1 MKLAVFGGTGRTGIP
16 LIQQAIDAG
25 NEVISLARTPSKMP
39 IQHDRLKVVQ
49 GDVMN
54 AADVE
59 KVVAGAD
66 AVLVA
71 IGHTRDTPRN
81 MQAVAAR
88 NIVDAMKKCGVRR
101 LVALT
106 GAGVA
111 APQDKPK
118 LFNHLI
124 KLALMT
130 FSPGVYRDSLDYTR
144 IIRESG
150 LDWVIVRVPML
161 NEKPHTGSYRVG
173 WVGINTS
180 RTISRADVADFMLKQ
195 ARDNGFLHQMPM
207 VSD

>member
-1 MKLAVFGGTGRTGIP
+1 MKLAVLGATGRTGIP
-16 LIQQAIDAG
+16 LIQQALDAG
-25 NEVISLARTPSKMP
+25 NEVVALARTPSKMP

-49 GDVMN
+49 GDAMN

-59 KVVAGAD
+59 KVVSGAD

-71 IGHTRDTPRN
+71 IGHTKDTPRN

-88 NIVDAMKKCGVRR
+88 NIVNAMKKSGVRR
-101 LVALT
+101 LIALT
-106 GAGVA
+106 GAGIA

-124 KLALMT
+124 KLALLT
-130 FSPGVYRDSLDYTR
+130 LSPGVYRDSLDYSR

-150 LDWVIVRVPML
+150 LDWIIVRGPML
-161 NEKPHTGSYRVG
+161 NEGPRTGSYRVG
-173 WVGINTS
+173 WVGVNTGS
-180 RTISRADVADFMLKQ
+180 RISRADLADFMLKQ
-195 ARDNGFLHQMPM
+195 ARENTFLHQMPM